1 MASFA
6 LIKELYEKTD
16 KNGNGYL
23 DMIVIGSDK
32 NEYPAKVWRF
42 ENNGQFEK
50 NCVVEIEYTVDNYKG
65 KQQLNITSIKKAPDE
80 MIAEFVPTSEYD
92 GKSVFAMLLNKVN
105 DFKDQELKD
114 IVKSILLE
122 KEKSLKFILRH
133 TGFTTQ

>member
-23 DMIVIGSDK
+23 DMIVIGNDK

-80 MIAEFVPTSEYD
+80 MISEFVPTSEYD
-92 GKSVFAMLLNKVN
+92 GK
-105 DFKDQELKD
+105 
-114 IVKSILLE
+114 
-122 KEKSLKFILRH
+122 
-133 TGFTTQ
+133 